1 MHKVTAIIPTKN
13 EAHNIESVLA
23 SVAWCD
29 EILVVDSFSTDNTVE
44 LAKKYT
50 SRIIESEYI
59 NSASQ
64 KNRAIPQ
71 AAHEWILLVDADE
84 LVTPELKNEIQELL
98 KQDNIPH
105 DAYWI
110 YRKNYFMGKEVKYS
124 GWQRDKV
131 IRFFKRDT
139 CRYEEKHVH
148 AEVITSGSVSKLKN
162 KLGDIIT
169 TNYTIKLENLQ

>member
-1 MHKVTAIIPTKN
+1 MQ
-13 EAHNIESVLA
+13 

-50 SRIIESEYI
+50 DRIIQSEYI

-71 AAHEWILLVDADE
+71 ATHEWILLVDADE
-84 LVTPELKNEIQELL
+84 RVTPELKTEIQKILSSET
-98 KQDNIPH
+98 IPY
-105 DAYWI
+105 DAFWI
-110 YRKNYFMGKEVKYS
+110 YRRNYFMGKEIKYS

-131 IRFFKRDT
+131 VRLFKRDT

-148 AEVITSGSVSKLKN
+148 AEK
-162 KLGDIIT
+162 IT
-169 TNYTIKLENLQ
+169 TLHL